1 MRVINYLILSCFFT
15 IFMFL
20 YSCSGYK
27 PIFSSTNLNFEISN
41 HSVSGD
47 RILGNQLYAQI
58 KKSSQKSKAEK
69 SPYNFDI
76 FIDVLKNKEAT
87 TKSSAG
93 KILEYRITLNTN
105 FKVND
110 NLTKEK
116 LINTRLSYSTS
127 YKVQEKHSD
136 TIKTENKTIEDLM
149 NKTFQE
155 LLIRLSEIIK

>member
-1 MRVINYLILSCFFT
+1 
-15 IFMFL
+15 MFL

-76 FIDVLKNKEAT
+76 FIDALKNKEAT
-87 TKSSAG
+87 TKSSTG
-93 KILEYRITLNTN
+93 KILEYRITAQGY
-105 FKVND
+105 F
-110 NLTKEK
+110 
-116 LINTRLSYSTS
+116 LI
-127 YKVQEKHSD
+127 
-136 TIKTENKTIEDLM
+136 TEDMPQK
-149 NKTFQE
+149 
-155 LLIRLSEIIK
+155 